1 VNIVLLGPPGAG
13 KGTQAERLSA
23 QYGLPQVATG
33 DILRAALAEGTELG
47 REAKKYMDAGE
58 LVPDEVVEGIIAE
71 RLDRDD
77 TRGGFILDGFPRN
90 THQAAAL
97 DRYLSGKGRSID
109 LVLNISVEPEMLV
122 RRLAGR
128 RVCRDCGANYHVDFN
143 PPPEEGQCG
152 QCDGELYQRND
163 DNEETVRNRL
173 GVYTRQ
179 TEPLMEYYRPAG
191 RLVSIEGCES
201 PEGVFEAIKGAV
213 ERVPVGDAE

>member
-1 VNIVLLGPPGAG
+1 
-13 KGTQAERLSA
+13 
-23 QYGLPQVATG
+23 LPQVATG

-163 DNEETVRNRL
+163 DNEETIRNRL
-173 GVYTRQ
+173 EVYLKK
-179 TEPLMEYYRPAG
+179 TEPLIEHYSTGG

-201 PEGVFEAIKGAV
+201 PEVVFEAIKGAV